1 MKVERKD
8 KVVINLQKTHDG
20 YKVKDNSTVF
30 VLNKNVLQPQALA
43 PQLPTPISKETIYP
57 IEERNPNKKFKQ
69 ALKSVKPIA
78 IPSSAV
84 WFDIE
89 NIHRIEKESLPEF
102 FSNSNT
108 KNPDVYIRM
117 RNTIL
122 ALFYSQSD
130 KYLTAT
136 ACLKVMVR

>member
-1 MKVERKD
+1 MNADSKE
-8 KVVINLQKTHDG
+8 KVVINLFRTTEG

-30 VLNKNVLQPQALA
+30 VLNKNLLAHQAPEPQPQ
-43 PQLPTPISKETIYP
+43 TPASKETLFP
-57 IEERNPNKKFKQ
+57 MEERNPHKKFKQ

-78 IPSSAV
+78 IPSSSV
-84 WFDIE
+84 WFNIE
-89 NIHRIEKESLPEF
+89 NIHRIERESLPEF

-108 KNPDVYIRM
+108 KNPDTYIRV
-117 RNTIL
+117 RNNIL

-136 ACLKVMVR
+136 ACIKVMVR